1 MALYL
6 VSLWIFPIL
15 ITICFVLFILV
26 IISLIM
32 NIEKLF
38 WSKTRCDI
46 LKYLIF
52 RRQGV
57 SMRALES
64 EIGWTFPAIKKQV
77 DSLQEAAI
85 ILIDKDQN
93 KWSITLDPQIHKV
106 LRELFLFALRK
117 DIDNLLQEHEFIIK
131 EYYFGKVFGYNIET
145 DIVIVYQNC
154 EKELLEVLKEH
165 ISEIFRLYSIELA
178 YVTFLSAGD
187 WQKRYQLADRF
198 VLSVLRVHS

>member
-1 MALYL
+1 
-6 VSLWIFPIL
+6 
-15 ITICFVLFILV
+15 
-26 IISLIM
+26 
-32 NIEKLF
+32 
-38 WSKTRCDI
+38 
-46 LKYLIF
+46 
-52 RRQGV
+52 
-57 SMRALES
+57 MRALES

-93 KWSITLDPQIHKV
+93 KWSITLDPQIYKV

>member
-1 MALYL
+1 M
-6 VSLWIFPIL
+6 V
-15 ITICFVLFILV
+15 ITR
-26 IISLIM
+26 LIM

-38 WSKTRCDI
+38 GSKTKSDI

-57 SMRALES
+57 SMRALEA

-77 DSLQEAAI
+77 DSLQEAGI

-93 KWSITLDPQIHKV
+93 KWSITLDVKIYELLKK
-106 LRELFLFALRK
+106 LFLFSLQK
-117 DIDNLLQEHEFIIK
+117 DLDTLLSEHEFIIK
-131 EYYFGKVFGYNIET
+131 EYYFGKVFDYDIET

-154 EKELLEVLKEH
+154 EKELLEVLKTQ
-165 ISEIFRLYSIELA
+165 ISDIFRRYSIEMA